1 MSQQGIA
8 YVLKRGLDVAA
19 ALAVLS
25 VTWPIIL
32 VASVAIA
39 RQMGQPIL
47 FRQTRPGRHGALF
60 QIMKFRTMLEA
71 VDSNGQ
77 PLPDADRLTSLGSFL
92 RRSSIDEL
100 PQLMN
105 VLRGEMSLVGPR
117 PLLVQYLDRYSP
129 SQSRRHDVLPGITG
143 WSQVNGRNAISWPNK
158 LDLDVWYVDNWSLFL
173 DLKILIMTVL
183 YVVRRDGISAKGH
196 VGMPEFTGRAALEQ
210 GESP

>member
-1 MSQQGIA
+1 VSQQGIG
-8 YVLKRGLDVAA
+8 YVLKRVLDVTA
-19 ALAVLS
+19 ALVVLS
-25 VTWPIIL
+25 LTWPVIL
-32 VASVAIA
+32 IASAVIA
-39 RQMGQPIL
+39 RQMVRPIL
-47 FRQTRPGRHGALF
+47 FRQTRPGRHGVLF

-71 VDSNGQ
+71 VDSDGK
-77 PLPDADRLTSLGSFL
+77 PLPDADRLTPLGSFL

-129 SQSRRHDVLPGITG
+129 KQSRRHDVLPGITG

-173 DLKILIMTVL
+173 DFKILIMTLL
-183 YVVRRDGISAKGH
+183 YVIRRDGISAKGH
-196 VGMPEFTGRAALEQ
+196 VGMPEFTGREALEH
-210 GESP
+210 GEQP